1 MFLRYSFFI
10 LMIACFSACS
20 VVKETSK
27 QQMVSGIYKVSG
39 YQSKRFYMLI
49 EDTAFVLYPLN
60 NTIKNEKLRLDTNSV
75 FTLSQGKLISAKPI
89 TFSTKSF
96 DFDVLTI
103 LFKYRP
109 SVSGFPRQL
118 NTNFNAAGFLG
129 YRTDLYL
136 LSYQK
141 DPLNNYHK
149 SINHFGYSFGFFGGL
164 GATTMNP
171 SVTDN
176 IVPYEYDGL
185 VITKGVTGLIGV
197 GNLTFGLAAGFDHL
211 MDKNRKV
218 WLYQG
223 KPWYGVTLGIN
234 LN

>member
-1 MFLRYSFFI
+1 M
-10 LMIACFSACS
+10 MACFSACS

-27 QQMVSGIYKVSG
+27 QQMESGIYKVTG
-39 YQSKRFYMLI
+39 YQAKRFYTVI

-60 NTIKNEKLRLDTNSV
+60 NTIKNEKLRPDTNSV

-109 SVSGFPRQL
+109 SVSGFSRQL

-136 LSYQK
+136 LSYEK
-141 DPLNNYHK
+141 DPLNNYHR

-164 GATTMNP
+164 GSTTMNP
-171 SVTDN
+171 SVTAN
-176 IVPYEYDGL
+176 IISYEYDGL
-185 VITKGVTGLIGV
+185 VITKGLTGLVAV
-197 GNLTFGLAAGFDHL
+197 GNLTFGVAAGFDHL
-211 MDKNRKV
+211 MDKNSKV

-223 KPWYGVTLGIN
+223 KPWWGFTLGIN

>member
-1 MFLRYSFFI
+1 MFLRYSFSI
-10 LMIACFSACS
+10 LMIVYFSACS

-27 QQMVSGIYKVSG
+27 QKMESGIYKVSG
-39 YQSKRFYMLI
+39 YQSKHFYTVI
-49 EDTAFVLYPLN
+49 EDTAFVLYPIIESRN
-60 NTIKNEKLRLDTNSV
+60 KEKYRLDTNSA
-75 FTLSQGKLISAKPI
+75 FNLSQVKPI
-89 TFSTKSF
+89 FLKQTTFSVTSF

-109 SVSGFPRQL
+109 SVPGIPKQL
-118 NTNFNAAGFLG
+118 NTNFNAAGFIG

-136 LSYQK
+136 LSYEK
-141 DPLNNYHK
+141 DPLNNYHR

-171 SVTDN
+171 SVTAN
-176 IVPYEYDGL
+176 TISYEYDGL
-185 VITKGVTGLIGV
+185 VITKGLTGLVAV
-197 GNLTFGLAAGFDHL
+197 GNLTFGVAAGFDHL

-218 WLYQG
+218 WMYQG
-223 KPWYGVTLGIN
+223 KPWWGVTLGIN

>member
-1 MFLRYSFFI
+1 MFLRNSFFI

-27 QQMVSGIYKVSG
+27 QQMEAGIYKVSG
-39 YQSKRFYMLI
+39 YQAKRFYTVI
-49 EDTAFVLYPLN
+49 EDTSFTLYPIIESRN
-60 NTIKNEKLRLDTNSV
+60 KEKFRLDTNSV
-75 FTLSQGKLISAKPI
+75 FTLSQGKPKSVKPT
-89 TFSTKSF
+89 TFSATSF

-109 SVSGFPRQL
+109 SVPGLPRQL

-136 LSYQK
+136 LSYEK
-141 DPLNNYHK
+141 DPLNNYHR
-149 SINHFGYSFGFFGGL
+149 SINHFGFSFGFFGGL

-171 SVTDN
+171 SVTAN
-176 IVPYEYDGL
+176 IISYEYDGL
-185 VITKGVTGLIGV
+185 VITKGLTGLVAV

-223 KPWYGVTLGIN
+223 KPWYGVTVGIN